1 MLGRAERP
9 GRYDVGPEREDPD
22 EKAAFLVARGYA
34 PGTIYQLQQQLG
46 DVEAAAQ
53 GEREKIGK
61 AAKRAES
68 IHRAHQAGRLDVF
81 AAARALDEGD
91 AGDEG
96 KVRLLERRAESLRA
110 QIADVTEAISP
121 PERQAPGPVE
131 AAAQRAQQIAAAVA
145 EEWRLKDAADARALT
160 QLRAERASF
169 RRSHRPFADGGAGDG
184 SERTGYAYR

>member
-68 IHRAHQAGRLDVF
+68 IHRAQQAGRLDVSPPRGRWTR
-81 AAARALDEGD
+81 ATRATRARCACSS
-91 AGDEG
+91 AG
-96 KVRLLERRAESLRA
+96 RRACGPRSLM
-110 QIADVTEAISP
+110 
-121 PERQAPGPVE
+121 
-131 AAAQRAQQIAAAVA
+131 
-145 EEWRLKDAADARALT
+145 
-160 QLRAERASF
+160 
-169 RRSHRPFADGGAGDG
+169 
-184 SERTGYAYR
+184 